1 MGKRANGGG
10 SRAGRDLGQA
20 GQTVLAVDVHG
31 TGTAD
36 TFTARSSESQR
47 EGVVDLV
54 LDLEQSVENHGAAAI
69 QLRKRIESNSL
80 RSITYFS

>member
-47 EGVVDLV
+47 GILLV

>member
-1 MGKRANGGG
+1 MGKRTDRHRG
-10 SRAGRDLGQA
+10 RAGRDLGQA

-36 TFTARSSESQR
+36 TFTARSSER

-54 LDLEQSVENHGAAAI
+54 LDLEQSVENHGTTATT
-69 QLRKRIESNSL
+69 SGVP
-80 RSITYFS
+80 ITSYLFTSTAYLTM

>member
-47 EGVVDLV
+47 GVLLV

>member
-36 TFTARSSESQR
+36 TFTARSSEG

>member
-1 MGKRANGGG
+1 MGKRTDRHRG
-10 SRAGRDLGQA
+10 RAGRDLGQA

-47 EGVVDLV
+47 GVLLV

>member
-1 MGKRANGGG
+1 MGKRTDRHRG
-10 SRAGRDLGQA
+10 RAGRDLGQA

-36 TFTARSSESQR
+36 TFTARSSEG

>member
-1 MGKRANGGG
+1 MGKRTDRHRG
-10 SRAGRDLGQA
+10 RAGRDLGQA

-47 EGVVDLV
+47 GVLLV
-54 LDLEQSVENHGAAAI
+54 LYLEQSVENHGAAAI

>member
-1 MGKRANGGG
+1 MGKRTDRHRG
-10 SRAGRDLGQA
+10 RAGRDLGQA

-47 EGVVDLV
+47 GVLLV

-69 QLRKRIESNSL
+69 QLRKRIELNSL